1 MEQKDYSYRRVG
13 YLKNAIALSLGVKFT
28 GTIYASSGVIKHIKK
43 RHGDHLNKRVI
54 ENLFD
59 YMKEIIENPDYIGVF
74 KEGENYVNV
83 EFIKKIDDYIL
94 IGIYIE
100 ENGDYISVSTMY
112 PISEKKIYNKLYSG
126 KLFKCI

>member
-28 GTIYASSGVIKHIKK
+28 GTIYVSSGVVKHIKK

-74 KEGENYVNV
+74 KEGEDYVNV